1 MASGDMMIIVVM
13 MMMMSSVFVVL
24 AGGAFFLTRPEE
36 GDECDPKNPDPLGY
50 YVIDEDGK
58 CVLDYCSTG
67 YSVSSTGK
75 ACIQN
80 TDPDAGA
87 GSMYRSGLPMG
98 RYVKI
103 IQTAATDPSA
113 TRDDGTTP
121 GNEDDTNRILN
132 IAEIEVFDKIGTNLA
147 YQKNVTGSSEY
158 PAPHLWVNL
167 TDGNKGNFAHT
178 LGRTPTEYDSMT
190 IDLGGEVEISKIVIT
205 NRSDC
210 CKNRIIGA
218 KVEILDEGKNVVSDT
233 VNISD
238 LRDTYTY
245 DFTETSPLWK

>member
-13 MMMMSSVFVVL
+13 MMMMSSVFSVL
-24 AGGAFFLTRPEE
+24 VGGAFFLNRPQE
-36 GDECDPKNPDPLGY
+36 GDTCKPKNPDPSGN
-50 YVIDEDGK
+50 YVIDEDGE
-58 CVLDYCSTG
+58 CVLDYCDTG
-67 YSVSSTGK
+67 YTRLGDGCVVDTG
-75 ACIQN
+75 AGAG
-80 TDPDAGA
+80 AGA